1 MQTTSAAP
9 HPAACP
15 AKRGFLNVGIATVV
29 PGVLRELGTDPD
41 PILKDAGL
49 SRRLL
54 KDRSCRLSV
63 NVLGKLLQLCAE
75 RTACS
80 HIGLVVGEKVTLSAF
95 GDLGSLM
102 KVSETFGDALRVLGT
117 YRRLQSNG
125 AVFDL
130 VLQLHL
136 YCRYGPLLGESGRGG
151 ASMSVAVWSGSLVA
165 WERELVALKERIGPV
180 FGRAE
185 TRATAGAFLDGL
197 LSGVARKTGWL
208 LAEQAGLERPYRM
221 QSLLG
226 RSHWDADA
234 LRDCVRADVIE
245 VLGDR
250 DGVLVVD
257 ETGFLKK
264 GEHSVG
270 VARQY
275 SGTAGRIENCQV
287 GVFLAYAS
295 RYGQALI
302 DRRLYLP
309 DVWAQ
314 DESKRTKAGVPEEIT
329 FVTKPQMACAL
340 IAAALDA
347 GAPCAWVLA
356 DALYGSDSRLR
367 RMLETREQPYVLAV
381 RSNHCLRFWTEEG
394 LEETNPAAMADAL
407 ARDAWA
413 THAAGEGAKG
423 LRLYEWA
430 RIALS
435 STAAPGFEHWLLIRR
450 SRREPD
456 KRAYYF
462 AFAPVGVSLGE
473 LAGAAGLRWTIE
485 ECFERAKD
493 DLGLDHCEARS
504 WHGWHR
510 HMSLCLAAAAFLAR
524 LAADL
529 RRATWGKANERS
541 PAVPAAA

>member
-1 MQTTSAAP
+1 
-9 HPAACP
+9 
-15 AKRGFLNVGIATVV
+15 
-29 PGVLRELGTDPD
+29 
-41 PILKDAGL
+41 
-49 SRRLL
+49 
-54 KDRSCRLSV
+54 
-63 NVLGKLLQLCAE
+63 
-75 RTACS
+75 
-80 HIGLVVGEKVTLSAF
+80 
-95 GDLGSLM
+95 
-102 KVSETFGDALRVLGT
+102 
-117 YRRLQSNG
+117 
-125 AVFDL
+125 
-130 VLQLHL
+130 
-136 YCRYGPLLGESGRGG
+136 
-151 ASMSVAVWSGSLVA
+151 
-165 WERELVALKERIGPV
+165 
-180 FGRAE
+180 
-185 TRATAGAFLDGL
+185 
-197 LSGVARKTGWL
+197 
-208 LAEQAGLERPYRM
+208 
-221 QSLLG
+221 
-226 RSHWDADA
+226 
-234 LRDCVRADVIE
+234 VIE
-245 VLGDR
+245 ALGDR

-275 SGTAGRIENCQV
+275 SGTAGRIENCQI

-314 DESKRTKAGVPEEIT
+314 DESKRAKAGVPEEIT
-329 FVTKPQMACAL
+329 FATKPEIARDL

-347 GAPCAWVLA
+347 GVPCAWVLA

-367 RMLETREQPYVLAV
+367 RMLEKREQPYVLAV

-394 LEETNPAAMADAL
+394 LEETDPATMADAL
-407 ARDAWA
+407 DRDAWA
-413 THAAGEGAKG
+413 THAAGEGSKG
-423 LRLYEWA
+423 LRLYAWA
-430 RIALS
+430 RIALP
-435 STAAPGFEHWLLIRR
+435 STAHSGFEHWLLIRR

-456 KRAYYF
+456 QRAYYF